1 VLRVFGPG
9 LVSLILLLLWIY
21 CIIDVVST
29 DDVLVRNLPKLLWL
43 VFVVLVPLAGSIAW
57 LAAGR
62 PRYAGIRPGETA
74 SRPPRRFVGPEDMPG
89 FAAAPPPPID
99 AARLQQWEDD
109 LARRER
115 ELGEGDDQPS

>member
-29 DDVLVRNLPKLLWL
+29 DDVLVRNLSKLLWL
-43 VFVVLVPLAGSIAW
+43 VVVLVPLAGSIAW